1 MVVVF
6 WSRSLEESIV
16 GESQLLLVGAVSGP
30 EPEPAVEGCTL
41 SSGALWPSLSSS
53 LDLTS
58 KLRAVPEQ

>member
-16 GESQLLLVGAVSGP
+16 GESQVLLLAGAVSGP
-30 EPEPAVEGCTL
+30 EPAAEDCML

-58 KLRAVPEQ
+58 KLRAVWEQ